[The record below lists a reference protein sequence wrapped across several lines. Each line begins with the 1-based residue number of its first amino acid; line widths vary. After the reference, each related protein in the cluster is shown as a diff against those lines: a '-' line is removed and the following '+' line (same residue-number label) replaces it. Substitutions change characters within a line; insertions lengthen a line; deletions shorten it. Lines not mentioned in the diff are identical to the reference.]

1 MIPTGDRRI
10 PTPLSGRRVAVTG
23 GAGFLGSHIVE
34 TLRARGVETVLVP
47 RSRQYDLTTD
57 SGAAHFYADM
67 RPDVVI
73 HAAGVVGGIGANR
86 ERPGEFFYKN
96 MAMGMHLIEH
106 ARRNGVSKFV
116 CIGTICAYP
125 KMTPVPFSE
134 DHLWAGF
141 PEETNAAYG
150 VAKKSLLVMLQAYR
164 QQFGLNGAYVMPVNL
179 YGPRDDFDPR
189 TSHVIPALIRKCLE
203 ARDRGDSHI
212 DVWGTGSATREF
224 LHVRDAARG
233 VVMAAESLEE
243 IVPVN
248 LGANFEIAI
257 RDLVQLIAR
266 LCRFDG
272 EIAWDATKPDG
283 QPRRS
288 TDPRRAEALFGF
300 RAEVPL
306 EAGLAETI
314 AWYEQ
319 VRAASASTPQP
330 FAPAV

>member
-1 MIPTGDRRI
+1 M
-10 PTPLSGRRVAVTG
+10 GRRVAVTG

-34 TLRARGVETVLVP
+34 TLRDRGVETVLVP

-57 SGAAHFYADM
+57 EGAAAFYAEM
-67 RPDVVI
+67 RPEVVI

-96 MAMGMHLIEH
+96 MAMGLHLIEH
-106 ARRNGVSKFV
+106 ARRNAIAKFV

-134 DHLWAGF
+134 DHLWSGF

-164 QQFGLNGAYVMPVNL
+164 QQFGLRSAYVMPVNL

-203 ARDRGDSHI
+203 ARDSGAPSI
-212 DVWGTGSATREF
+212 TVWGTGSATREF

-233 VVMAAESLEE
+233 VVMAAEALEE
-243 IVPVN
+243 TVPVN

-257 RDLVQLIAR
+257 RDLVPMIAR
-266 LCRFDG
+266 LCRFEGD
-272 EIAWDATKPDG
+272 IVWDATKPDG

-288 TDPRRAEALFGF
+288 TDPSRAAQLFGF

-314 AWYEQ
+314 AWYES
-319 VRAASASTPQP
+319 VRAASASTPQR